1 MKKIGIISMKKVN
14 YYNVKGINKMVSDLK
29 KEREKFIQD
38 LKELDEVKE
47 IKKINLTNIFIYFLL
62 IFFIPLLFLLGFFLK
77 INIICI
83 ISIIV
88 LMVLLIYTCWNNYK
102 CKKIV
107 IEIIKDRVTEFF
119 RSKYG
124 EIKLK
129 EEKKDDI
136 CEKNN
141 ELIARN
147 CALEE
152 MNRLTIYKDIYTD
165 YLIRFNDGKEYIDML
180 YYKDDKYGY
189 KMKHFEYCNFIL
201 VTKFRE
207 DGVLCLKSINKN
219 NISKKNREIFDM
231 CFYYNEDA
239 MKEVLEKIEESKKP
253 KKYIELTESQKQ
265 KLLEIFNK
273 YSSRFT
279 IVIIDGYLF
288 IKSKKLI
295 GRYSN
300 ELNDIFDVQN
310 CLDEVLKV
318 VNRDVLF

>member
-1 MKKIGIISMKKVN
+1 MKKVN

-47 IKKINLTNIFIYFLL
+47 IKRINLTNIFIYFLL
-62 IFFIPLLFLLGFFLK
+62 IIFIPLLFLLGFFLK
-77 INIICI
+77 IDIIYI

-141 ELIARN
+141 ELITRN

-165 YLIRFNDGKEYIDML
+165 HLIRFNDGKEYIDML
-180 YYKDDKYGY
+180 YYKDGTCGY
-189 KMKHFEYCNFIL
+189 KTNYFEFCNFIL

-239 MKEVLEKIEESKKP
+239 MKEVLEKIEGSKKP

-279 IVIIDGYLF
+279 IVIKDGYLF

>member
-1 MKKIGIISMKKVN
+1 
-14 YYNVKGINKMVSDLK
+14 
-29 KEREKFIQD
+29 
-38 LKELDEVKE
+38 
-47 IKKINLTNIFIYFLL
+47 
-62 IFFIPLLFLLGFFLK
+62 
-77 INIICI
+77 
-83 ISIIV
+83 
-88 LMVLLIYTCWNNYK
+88 MVLLIYTCWNNYK
-102 CKKIV
+102 CKNV
-107 IEIIKDRVTEFF
+107 AFEIIKDKVTEFF

-124 EIKLK
+124 EIKVK
-129 EEKKDDI
+129 EEKKENI

-152 MNRLTIYKDIYTD
+152 MNRLTIYKDLYTD
-165 YLIRFNDGKEYIDML
+165 HLIRFNDSKEYIDLL

-189 KMKHFEYCNFIL
+189 KMKHFEYCNFVL

-239 MKEVLEKIEESKKP
+239 MKEVLEKIEGSKKP

-279 IVIIDGYLF
+279 IVIKDGYLF

-300 ELNDIFDVQN
+300 ELNSIFDVQN

-318 VNRDVLF
+318 VNRDVLY